1 MIDIVPTTAIAF
13 RYDLAE
19 SESELRPYVHTYAL
33 FDVNYP
39 GVWGLEKHN
48 KYGEEIKQHIH
59 YHFEFPGDEKEA
71 EKFIARIRKRIQRA
85 NPERKKGYYAFKI
98 INVRE
103 KTDWL
108 RYPLKQ
114 YETLAAAKKHQD
126 PNTSSPDEFDISL
139 QWNLAHEEYERDKV
153 FLSKSREKKDRRQ
166 TTYEL
171 IMAYMESQ
179 NWTMDN
185 KKNAQSAKKELFVM
199 LLAYHEQEGMPVER
213 NKLKSYMDSLMLK
226 YGIIS
231 QSQYYD
237 LVMGGP

>member
-1 MIDIVPTTAIAF
+1 MIDIVSTTAVAF
-13 RYDLAE
+13 RYDLPDDE
-19 SESELRPYVHTYAL
+19 PETRPFVITYAL
-33 FDVNYP
+33 FDSNFP
-39 GVWGLEKHN
+39 GVWGVENHN
-48 KYGEEIKQHIH
+48 KYGEQIKTHIH
-59 YHFEFPGDEKEA
+59 YHFYYPGDEKEA

-98 INVRE
+98 INVKE

-126 PNTSSPDEFDISL
+126 PNMSSPDDFDIGL

-179 NWTMDN
+179 NWTYDN
-185 KKNAQSAKKELFVM
+185 KKSAQVAKKELFHL

-213 NKLKSYMDSLMLK
+213 NKLKSYMDSLCLR
-226 YGIIS
+226 YGIITKE
-231 QSQYYD
+231 QYYD